1 MKGQEKEEMKL
12 LTHNLLRSN
21 VKGVK
26 KGFPLKI
33 EAIKVEEKETEF
45 NPEFVLSML
54 ERIDWEALKN
64 AALQMGPEFSVKLP
78 AEKPENFSND
88 EEFLK
93 LVHHAL
99 FEIILVEGFLIC
111 PESGRRFKVEN
122 AIPNMLLN
130 EDEI

>member
-1 MKGQEKEEMKL
+1 MKL

-26 KGFPLKI
+26 KGYPLKI
-33 EAIKVEEKETEF
+33 EAKTVEVKETEF
-45 NPEFVLSML
+45 NADFIRGML
-54 ERIDWEALKN
+54 DRLDWPALRG
-64 AALQMGPEFSVKLP
+64 ACAQMDPNVKLP
-78 AEKPENFSND
+78 EKPGSSDD

-99 FEIILVEGFLIC
+99 VELVLVEGALIC

-122 AIPNMLLN
+122 GIPNMLLN
-130 EDEI
+130 EDEV